1 MAETARGGVATAG
14 RVAASSQALLVVDEA
29 AVCQEASLGACRLL
43 GVGRGEVVGRA
54 VEDLLELDSRDRFN
68 HVWQAF
74 RASGGHAEPF
84 VLDAPATALEVGVT
98 VIAGV
103 LPDRHLI
110 RFDPVTPAERPVNHV
125 AEAPAPPAAP
135 APQHRPPDGRAPGS
149 PAPRGPTARER
160 EVLALLAGGATD
172 GQIATMLEL
181 SPATVQTHVRNAK
194 AKLGARTRAQAV
206 ALAIQRALITPR

>member
-1 MAETARGGVATAG
+1 MAEAARSSVVAPE
-14 RVAASSQALLVVDEA
+14 RVAGSSQSLLVVDED

-43 GVGRGEVVGRA
+43 GLARAEVVGRP
-54 VEDLLELDSRDRFN
+54 VEELLDFESRDRFS

-74 RASGGHAEPF
+74 RTSGGHAEPF
-84 VLDAPATALEVGVT
+84 VLDAPAAGVEVGITVT
-98 VIAGV
+98 AAV

-110 RFDPVTPAERPVNHV
+110 RLDPATPAEQPETNHV
-125 AEAPAPPAAP
+125 DAAEAVSGPAVARVGEAP
-135 APQHRPPDGRAPGS
+135 V
-149 PAPRGPTARER
+149 PREPTARER

-194 AKLGARTRAQAV
+194 AKLGAKTRAQAV
-206 ALAIQRALITPR
+206 ALAIQRSLIVPR

>member
-1 MAETARGGVATAG
+1 MAETARS
-14 RVAASSQALLVVDEA
+14 VAASDRVAGSAQALLVVDEA
-29 AVCQEASLGACRLL
+29 STCVEASLGACRLL
-43 GVGRGEVVGRA
+43 GLSRAEVVGRPI
-54 VEDLLELDSRDRFN
+54 ESLLDDGSRERFG

-74 RASGGHAEPF
+74 RESGGHAEPF
-84 VLDAPATALEVGVT
+84 ALGHAGGEVEVGIT

-110 RFDPVTPAERPVNHV
+110 RFDPITEAGDAVGPPVNGLDPEVDLPDEVDH
-125 AEAPAPPAAP
+125 AAP
-135 APQHRPPDGRAPGS
+135 ETA
-149 PAPRGPTARER
+149 APRPPTARER

>member
-1 MAETARGGVATAG
+1 MAEAAQSQTTAT
-14 RVAASSQALLVVDEA
+14 RVAGSAQALLVVDESS
-29 AVCQEASLGACRLL
+29 VCVEASLGACRLL
-43 GVGRGEVVGRA
+43 GLSRDEVVGRP
-54 VEDLLELDSRDRFN
+54 VEELLEPGSRERFS

-84 VLDAPATALEVGVT
+84 TLDTQAAPVDVGVT
-98 VIAGV
+98 VIAGM

-110 RFDPVTPAERPVNHV
+110 RLDPATETPPAEPALNGPGTPTAAV
-125 AEAPAPPAAP
+125 AVDDEATAGAT
-135 APQHRPPDGRAPGS
+135 
-149 PAPRGPTARER
+149 PAPRPPTARER

-172 GQIATMLEL
+172 GQIATMLDL

>member
-1 MAETARGGVATAG
+1 MAETTPTTPTPA
-14 RVAASSQALLVVDEA
+14 RVAGSSQALLVVDEG
-29 AVCQEASLGACRLL
+29 AVCVEASLGACRLL
-43 GVGRGEVVGRA
+43 GVSRAEVVGHP
-54 VEDLLELDSRDRFN
+54 VEELLEEGSRERFS

-74 RASGGHAEPF
+74 HTSGGHAEPF
-84 VLDAPATALEVGVT
+84 ALDAPATKVDVGVT
-98 VIAGV
+98 VMAGV

-110 RFDPVTPAERPVNHV
+110 RLDPVTEPG
-125 AEAPAPPAAP
+125 AAP
-135 APQHRPPDGRAPGS
+135 AVNGLHPGAGTAVADE
-149 PAPRGPTARER
+149 PALAQPVPREPTARER

-172 GQIATMLEL
+172 GQIATMLDL

>member
-1 MAETARGGVATAG
+1 MAETTRSGVVAPE
-14 RVAASSQALLVVDEA
+14 RVAGSSQSLLVVDDH

-43 GVGRGEVVGRA
+43 GLARAEVVGRP
-54 VEDLLELDSRDRFN
+54 VEELLDSESRDRFG

-74 RASGGHAEPF
+74 RTSGGHADPF
-84 VLDAPATALEVGVT
+84 VLDAPAAGVEVGITVT
-98 VIAGV
+98 AGL

-110 RFDPVTPAERPVNHV
+110 QLDQTAADEQPDTNHVDAAEALDTSVVARV
-125 AEAPAPPAAP
+125 AEAPV
-135 APQHRPPDGRAPGS
+135 
-149 PAPRGPTARER
+149 PREPTARER

-194 AKLGARTRAQAV
+194 AKLGAKTRAQAV
-206 ALAIQRALITPR
+206 ALAIQRSLIVPR

>member
-1 MAETARGGVATAG
+1 MPEAARPDVATPD
-14 RVAASSQALLVVDEA
+14 RVAGSSQALLVVDEQ
-29 AVCQEASLGACRLL
+29 AVCQEASLGACRML
-43 GVGRGEVVGRA
+43 GLARAEVVGRP
-54 VEDLLELDSRDRFN
+54 VEDLLELASRDSFD

-84 VLDAPATALEVGVT
+84 VLDAPAKALEVGITVT
-98 VIAGV
+98 AGV

-110 RFDPVTPAERPVNHV
+110 RLDPVSASEQSPAEPEV
-125 AEAPAPPAAP
+125 APGPAAP
-135 APQHRPPDGRAPGS
+135 GPNGRFPDQA
-149 PAPRGPTARER
+149 APRAPTARER

-194 AKLGARTRAQAV
+194 AKLGAKTRAQAV
-206 ALAIQRALITPR
+206 ALAIQRSLIVPR

>member
-1 MAETARGGVATAG
+1 MSRMAETARTGPATAE
-14 RVAASSQALLVVDEA
+14 RVAASSQALLVVDEG
-29 AVCQEASLGACRLL
+29 AVCVEASLGACRLL
-43 GVGRGEVVGRA
+43 GLGRSEVVGRP
-54 VEDLLELDSRDRFN
+54 VEELLERDSRERFD

-74 RASGGHAEPF
+74 RATGGHAGPF
-84 VLDAPATALEVGVT
+84 ALEAPATTIEVGITVT
-98 VIAGV
+98 AGV

-110 RFDPVTPAERPVNHV
+110 RLDPSGPVEPEPAQPRANGPLS
-125 AEAPAPPAAP
+125 APASATGTGVVDMPP
-135 APQHRPPDGRAPGS
+135 
-149 PAPRGPTARER
+149 PRSPTARER

-206 ALAIQRALITPR
+206 ALAIQRELITPR

>member
-1 MAETARGGVATAG
+1 MAEAARSAPEAA
-14 RVAASSQALLVVDEA
+14 RVAGSSQALLVVDESS
-29 AVCQEASLGACRLL
+29 VCVEASLGACRLL
-43 GVGRGEVVGRA
+43 GLARAEVVGRP
-54 VEDLLELDSRDRFN
+54 VEELLEAASRERFN
-68 HVWQAF
+68 HVFQAF

-84 VLDAPATALEVGVT
+84 TVDASGEPLEVGVT

-110 RFDPVTPAERPVNHV
+110 RLDRATDVTAATSLNGLAPTAETAASDVRMTP
-125 AEAPAPPAAP
+125 EAPTP
-135 APQHRPPDGRAPGS
+135 RP
-149 PAPRGPTARER
+149 PTARER

-172 GQIATMLEL
+172 GQIATMLDL

>member
-1 MAETARGGVATAG
+1 MTAG
-14 RVAASSQALLVVDEA
+14 FTFFSSDSV
-29 AVCQEASLGACRLL
+29 SSTRLPHS
-43 GVGRGEVVGRA
+43 
-54 VEDLLELDSRDRFN
+54 DSRDRFG

-74 RASGGHAEPF
+74 RESGGHAEPF
-84 VLDAPATALEVGVT
+84 ALGDAGTEVEVGIT

-110 RFDPVTPAERPVNHV
+110 RFDPVSDTEEAALPAPVNGREPD
-125 AEAPAPPAAP
+125 AELPGDVDHAPTEAT
-135 APQHRPPDGRAPGS
+135 
-149 PAPRGPTARER
+149 APRPPTARER

-172 GQIATMLEL
+172 GQIATMLDL

>member
-1 MAETARGGVATAG
+1 MPEATQPG
-14 RVAASSQALLVVDEA
+14 LDTSERVAGSSQALLVVDEDA
-29 AVCQEASLGACRLL
+29 ICREASLGACRLL
-43 GVGRGEVVGRA
+43 GLARSEVVGRA
-54 VEDLLELDSRDRFN
+54 VEDLLEADSRDRFD

-84 VLDAPATALEVGVT
+84 ALDAPATALEVGVT
-98 VIAGV
+98 VTAGV

-110 RFDPVTPAERPVNHV
+110 RLDPVARSGGGEYGLD
-125 AEAPAPPAAP
+125 AASEAPAAP
-135 APQHRPPDGRAPGS
+135 TIAEGPG
-149 PAPRGPTARER
+149 PRGPTARER

-194 AKLGARTRAQAV
+194 AKLGAKTRAQAV

>member
-1 MAETARGGVATAG
+1 MAETARS
-14 RVAASSQALLVVDEA
+14 VAASNRVAGSAQALLVVDEA
-29 AVCQEASLGACRLL
+29 STCVEASLGACRLL
-43 GVGRGEVVGRA
+43 GLSRAEVVGRPI
-54 VEDLLELDSRDRFN
+54 ESLLDDGSRERFG

-74 RASGGHAEPF
+74 RESGGHAEPF
-84 VLDAPATALEVGVT
+84 ALGHPGSEIEVGIT

-110 RFDPVTPAERPVNHV
+110 RFDPISQAGDAVGPPVNGLGPEVKLPDEVDH
-125 AEAPAPPAAP
+125 AAP
-135 APQHRPPDGRAPGS
+135 ETAVPRP
-149 PAPRGPTARER
+149 PTARER

>member
-1 MAETARGGVATAG
+1 MAETARS
-14 RVAASSQALLVVDEA
+14 VAASNRVAGSAQALLVVDEA
-29 AVCQEASLGACRLL
+29 STCVEASLGACRLL
-43 GVGRGEVVGRA
+43 GLSRAEVVGRPI
-54 VEDLLELDSRDRFN
+54 ESLLDDGSRERFG

-74 RASGGHAEPF
+74 RESGGHAEPF
-84 VLDAPATALEVGVT
+84 ALGHAGAETEVGIT
-98 VIAGV
+98 VMAGV

-110 RFDPVTPAERPVNHV
+110 RLDPISEAAGAVGPPVNGLDSAVDLPDEVDH
-125 AEAPAPPAAP
+125 AAP
-135 APQHRPPDGRAPGS
+135 EAA
-149 PAPRGPTARER
+149 APRAPTARER

>member
-1 MAETARGGVATAG
+1 MAETARSIPAPS
-14 RVAASSQALLVVDEA
+14 RVAGSTQSLLVVDED
-29 AVCQEASLGACRLL
+29 AVCVEASLGACRML
-43 GVGRGEVVGRA
+43 GVSRAEVVGRP
-54 VEDLLELDSRDRFN
+54 VENLLDTGSRDRFN

-74 RASGGHAEPF
+74 RATGGHAEPF
-84 VLDAPATALEVGVT
+84 TLDTPAATGDVGVT
-98 VIAGV
+98 VMAAV

-110 RFDPVTPAERPVNHV
+110 RFDPVADDPAHEALANGTGPGH
-125 AEAPAPPAAP
+125 EAPVAPSAP
-135 APQHRPPDGRAPGS
+135 VPRPP
-149 PAPRGPTARER
+149 TTREC

-172 GQIATMLEL
+172 GQIATMLDL

>member
-1 MAETARGGVATAG
+1 MAETVAETARS
-14 RVAASSQALLVVDEA
+14 VAASNRVAGSAQALLVVDEA
-29 AVCQEASLGACRLL
+29 STCVEASLGACRLL
-43 GVGRGEVVGRA
+43 GLSRAEVVGRPI
-54 VEDLLELDSRDRFN
+54 ESLLDHDSRDRFG

-74 RASGGHAEPF
+74 RESGGHAEPF
-84 VLDAPATALEVGVT
+84 ALGQSGTEVEVGIT

-110 RFDPVTPAERPVNHV
+110 RLDPISEAGDAAGAVVNGAELAGEVDHAA
-125 AEAPAPPAAP
+125 AETAAP
-135 APQHRPPDGRAPGS
+135 RP
-149 PAPRGPTARER
+149 PTARER

-172 GQIATMLEL
+172 GQIATMLDL

>member
-1 MAETARGGVATAG
+1 MAETTRPGVVAPE
-14 RVAASSQALLVVDEA
+14 RVAGSSQSLLVVDDH

-43 GVGRGEVVGRA
+43 GLARAEVVGRP
-54 VEDLLELDSRDRFN
+54 VGELLDSESRDRFG

-74 RASGGHAEPF
+74 RTSGGHADPF
-84 VLDAPATALEVGVT
+84 VLDAPAAGVEVGITVT
-98 VIAGV
+98 AGL

-110 RFDPVTPAERPVNHV
+110 QLDQTASDEQPDTNHVDAAEALDTSVVARV
-125 AEAPAPPAAP
+125 AEAPV
-135 APQHRPPDGRAPGS
+135 
-149 PAPRGPTARER
+149 PREPTARER

-194 AKLGARTRAQAV
+194 AKLGAKTRAQAV
-206 ALAIQRALITPR
+206 ALAIQRSLIVPR

>member
-1 MAETARGGVATAG
+1 MPETAGPGVAATN
-14 RVAASSQALLVVDEA
+14 RVAGSSQALLVVDEE
-29 AVCQEASLGACRLL
+29 AVCVEASLGACRLL
-43 GVGRGEVVGRA
+43 GVARAEVVGHA
-54 VEDLLELDSRDRFN
+54 VEDLLEQGSRDRFN

-74 RASGGHAEPF
+74 RSSGGHAEPF
-84 VLDAPATALEVGVT
+84 ALDAPATAIEVGVT
-98 VIAGV
+98 VTAGV

-110 RFDPVTPAERPVNHV
+110 RLDPVPGRPR
-125 AEAPAPPAAP
+125 AEAQSNAAGAQVATQPGPAVA
-135 APQHRPPDGRAPGS
+135 DG

-172 GQIATMLEL
+172 GQIATMLQL

-206 ALAIQRALITPR
+206 ALAIQRDLITPR

>member
-1 MAETARGGVATAG
+1 MAETTAS
-14 RVAASSQALLVVDEA
+14 VAASNRVAGSAQALLVVDETGTC
-29 AVCQEASLGACRLL
+29 VEVSLGASRLL
-43 GVGRGEVVGRA
+43 GLSRAEVVGRP
-54 VEDLLELDSRDRFN
+54 VESLLEHDSRERFG

-74 RASGGHAEPF
+74 RESGGHAEPF
-84 VLDAPATALEVGVT
+84 ALGDAGSDVEVGIT

-110 RFDPVTPAERPVNHV
+110 RFDSISEVEGTAVQSPVDGLEPDAELPGEVDRETT
-125 AEAPAPPAAP
+125 EAT
-135 APQHRPPDGRAPGS
+135 
-149 PAPRGPTARER
+149 APRPPTARER

-172 GQIATMLEL
+172 GQIATMLQL

>member
-1 MAETARGGVATAG
+1 MAETARPGLATAD
-14 RVAASSQALLVVDEA
+14 RVAGSSQALLVVDED
-29 AVCQEASLGACRLL
+29 AVCREASLGACRLL
-43 GVGRGEVVGRA
+43 GLARSEVVGRS
-54 VEDLLELDSRDRFN
+54 VEDLLESESRDRFD

-84 VLDAPATALEVGVT
+84 ALDAPSTTLEVGVT
-98 VIAGV
+98 VTADV

-110 RFDPVTPAERPVNHV
+110 RLNPVARPADAGFDDMDAG
-125 AEAPAPPAAP
+125 EAAA
-135 APQHRPPDGRAPGS
+135 AARIADGPG
-149 PAPRGPTARER
+149 PRGPTARER

-194 AKLGARTRAQAV
+194 AKLGAKTRAQAV
-206 ALAIQRALITPR
+206 ALAIQRSLITPR